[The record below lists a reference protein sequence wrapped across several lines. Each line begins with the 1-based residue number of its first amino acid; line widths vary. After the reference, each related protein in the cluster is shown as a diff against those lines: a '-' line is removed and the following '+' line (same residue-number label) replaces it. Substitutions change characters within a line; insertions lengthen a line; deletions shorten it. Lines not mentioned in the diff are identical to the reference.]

1 MTVKELGLRYKNLI
15 LISILVIFHTVGIF
29 GIKSDSRDNFLGLS
43 FMNLMLS
50 FTVLLLARKKHTLL
64 FYIALLAIFAI
75 GMFVEWI
82 GIHTGYLFGNYSYGN
97 NLGVKIDGVPL
108 IIGINWVVLT
118 ICSCRLA
125 DVFVKKPLV
134 TRALL
139 SAAFMTGLDFL
150 IEPVAIVSDYWT
162 WAGEIPP
169 YNYLC
174 WFVISFFIHLG
185 WYKLKLSET
194 NKVPLA
200 LYCILVVFFV
210 ILNS

>member
-1 MTVKELGLRYKNLI
+1 MIEILKKYKQI
-15 LISILVIFHTVGIF
+15 TLISILVIFHTVGIF
-29 GIKSDSRDNFLGLS
+29 GIKSENRDYFLGLS

-50 FTVLLLARKKHTLL
+50 FTVLLLAREKHNLKFYLAL
-64 FYIALLAIFAI
+64 FAVFSI
-75 GMFVEWI
+75 GIGVEWV
-82 GIHTGYLFGNYSYGN
+82 GIHTGYLFGSYSYGE
-97 NLGVKIDGVPL
+97 NLGVKLDGVPI

-125 DVFVKKPLV
+125 VVFLNKNIFFK
-134 TRALL
+134 ALL
-139 SAAFMTGLDFL
+139 SAALMTGLDFL

-169 YNYLC
+169 YNYFC

-185 WYKLKLSET
+185 WFKLKLTEE
-194 NKVPLA
+194 NKVPIA
-200 LYCILVVFFV
+200 LYSILVIFFM